1 MDGETQFFEFMERYR
16 PYDSQFYHDF
26 TTLKVTGYA
35 PDQAIRRYYGVHT
48 TLTTAGMYRENIL
61 LAVRN
66 CSWRL
71 ALENLKLLAESKNV
85 DLKMNQI
92 TSREERVNLSE
103 RMKEINS
110 LNNSKE
116 EKLVILRSIAQRAE
130 ELDGLDIIS
139 TEEINEEIESIE
151 TRLFTN
157 QIPISDLSFNF
168 TRLDKFKFEAEKRKN
183 VSVNQSKYVVPAFAL
198 HQKSCNN
205 KTHINGSVNGFANKL
220 SDQNNK
226 MREAVNSK
234 AWNEAELTIPH
245 LISKAH
251 ISKPKLKPQ
260 KIIKFQ
266 NSLNIKLQKS
276 PFKKKK
282 EYRYLYFES
291 ECVNYIK
298 N

>member
-1 MDGETQFFEFMERYR
+1 MDDDNDETQFFEFMERYR
-16 PYDSQFYHDF
+16 PYDNQFYQDF

-61 LAVRN
+61 FAVRN
-66 CSWRL
+66 SNWRL
-71 ALENLKLLAESKNV
+71 ALNNLKLLAESKNIN
-85 DLKMNQI
+85 LKMHQI
-92 TSREERVNLSE
+92 TSRKDRVNLSA

-110 LNNSKE
+110 VNNSKE

-130 ELDGLDIIS
+130 ELDGLNIIS

-183 VSVNQSKYVVPAFAL
+183 LSLSQLKYVVPAFGQ

-205 KTHINGSVNGFANKL
+205 KSHINESVNGFANKL
-220 SDQNNK
+220 NYQDKKIQK
-226 MREAVNSK
+226 DVNSK
-234 AWNEAELTIPH
+234 IWNEAELTIPH

-251 ISKPKLKPQ
+251 ISKPKSNHQ
-260 KIIKFQ
+260 KIVKFQ

-276 PFKKKK
+276 TVKKKK
-282 EYRYLYFES
+282 EYRYIYFEL
-291 ECVNYIK
+291 
-298 N
+298 